1 MISPTQ
7 LHQNQIDYVSLMH
20 PYCTE
25 QHLSE
30 LNTDSQSHL
39 SMSKPKSSWEYINFY
54 DSEETLNASYYADLV
69 DHLVEQMT
77 TPKPIEPE
85 PKPKRKPFEPIEL
98 GEQRQIDPLDFPTY
112 NTDGTLW
119 EAGEYPNDKPKFT
132 FTYEDHTAREKPPYP
147 KHTIICYGKETML
160 NVMEHYEGYSYT
172 IQ

>member
-85 PKPKRKPFEPIEL
+85 PNRLCFFDASILHRATSFRTKHR
-98 GEQRQIDPLDFPTY
+98 
-112 NTDGTLW
+112 
-119 EAGEYPNDKPKFT
+119 FT
-132 FTYEDHTAREKPPYP
+132 VALKYE
-147 KHTIICYGKETML
+147 
-160 NVMEHYEGYSYT
+160 
-172 IQ
+172 

>member
-1 MISPTQ
+1 
-7 LHQNQIDYVSLMH
+7 
-20 PYCTE
+20 
-25 QHLSE
+25 
-30 LNTDSQSHL
+30 
-39 SMSKPKSSWEYINFY
+39 MSKPKSSWEYINFY
-54 DSEETLNASYYADLV
+54 DSEETLNARYYADLV

-77 TPKPIEPE
+77 TPKPIEP
-85 PKPKRKPFEPIEL
+85 IEL
-98 GEQRQIDPLDFPTY
+98 GEQRKIDPLDFPTY

>member
-1 MISPTQ
+1 
-7 LHQNQIDYVSLMH
+7 MH

-25 QHLSE
+25 QHPSVT
-30 LNTDSQSHL
+30 NTDSQSHL
-39 SMSKPKSSWEYINFY
+39 NMSKDFQYINFH
-54 DSEETLNASYYADLV
+54 DSDRKLDASYYAECV

-77 TPKPIEPE
+77 TPKPIE

>member
-1 MISPTQ
+1 
-7 LHQNQIDYVSLMH
+7 
-20 PYCTE
+20 
-25 QHLSE
+25 
-30 LNTDSQSHL
+30 
-39 SMSKPKSSWEYINFY
+39 MSNPKDFKSSWEYINFY

-77 TPKPIEPE
+77 TPKPIEPK
-85 PKPKRKPFEPIEL
+85 PKSTKSTKRKPFEPIEL

>member
-7 LHQNQIDYVSLMH
+7 LHPNQIDYVSLMH

-25 QHLSE
+25 QHPSVT
-30 LNTDSQSHL
+30 NTDSQSHL
-39 SMSKPKSSWEYINFY
+39 NMSKDFQYINFY
-54 DSEETLNASYYADLV
+54 DSDRTLNASYYAECV

-77 TPKPIEPE
+77 TPKPIEP
-85 PKPKRKPFEPIEL
+85 KSTKRKPFEPIEL

-147 KHTIICYGKETML
+147 KHTITCYGKETML

>member
-1 MISPTQ
+1 MELH
-7 LHQNQIDYVSLMH
+7 LHQIDSVTLMH

-25 QHLSE
+25 QHPSVT
-30 LNTDSQSHL
+30 NTDSKSHL
-39 SMSKPKSSWEYINFY
+39 NMSKDFQYINFY
-54 DSEETLNASYYADLV
+54 DSEETLNASYYAECV

-77 TPKPIEPE
+77 TPKPIES
-85 PKPKRKPFEPIEL
+85 KRKPFEPIEL

>member
-1 MISPTQ
+1 MTPKKHLTQ
-7 LHQNQIDYVSLMH
+7 V
-20 PYCTE
+20 
-25 QHLSE
+25 
-30 LNTDSQSHL
+30 
-39 SMSKPKSSWEYINFY
+39 
-54 DSEETLNASYYADLV
+54 YYADLV

>member
-1 MISPTQ
+1 MQS
-7 LHQNQIDYVSLMH
+7 HQNQIDQFTLMH

-25 QHLSE
+25 QHPSVT
-30 LNTDSQSHL
+30 NTDSQSHL
-39 SMSKPKSSWEYINFY
+39 NMSKDFQYINFY
-54 DSEETLNASYYADLV
+54 DSDRTLNASYYAECV

-77 TPKPIEPE
+77 TPKPI
-85 PKPKRKPFEPIEL
+85 EPIEL